1 MDIKAVPGAIQSSS
15 ADAIIVNLFE
25 GAQPGG
31 ATGAVDQALNG
42 AITEIIESGDFAG
55 KSGEIA
61 VLYPRGAIPARRV
74 VLVGL
79 GAQATFN
86 ADQVRRASAYAIQR
100 ARDLKVS
107 RVASILHGTGAGG
120 LAVETAAQAMTEGS
134 LLSLYQ
140 YRGQKSE
147 PAPEAFP
154 KTLELMIFNEEDIPA
169 AERGIHDG
177 MAVAAGV
184 RLARDLV
191 NLPPNICTPAYLG
204 ETASELGKTSGL
216 RVEVLEKSQIEAL
229 KMGALLAVAQGSE
242 TPPRFIVLEHNP
254 ERSSEGRTIV
264 LIGKGVTFDTGGYS
278 IKTADGMSTMKGDM
292 AGAAAVIGAMGAI
305 AGLQLP
311 VHVVGLV
318 PAADNMI
325 SGRAYRPQEVI
336 TASNGITIEVISTD
350 AEGRLLLADA
360 LVFAAKYKPS
370 AVVDIATLTG
380 AAFTAL
386 GGLAAGMF
394 STDTK
399 LQDALL
405 AAGDSTTERV
415 WPMPLYPEYRKPLES
430 LTADIK
436 NSTEKPGGVGT
447 SATFLKQFV
456 TFPAW
461 AHLDMAG
468 MGFDGKDNPYVP
480 GKGATGYG
488 VRLLTEFVRRWAT
501 SPPPAP
507 SEAET
512 PASEENPSTAS
523 SQSE

>member
-1 MDIKAVPGAIQSSS
+1 M
-15 ADAIIVNLFE
+15 
-25 GAQPGG
+25 
-31 ATGAVDQALNG
+31 
-42 AITEIIESGDFAG
+42 G
-55 KSGEIA
+55 KLGEVV

-74 VLVGL
+74 ILIGL
-79 GAQATFN
+79 GVRELFSG
-86 ADQVRRASAYAIQR
+86 DVVRRAAAHAIQR

-107 RVASILHGTGAGG
+107 RAASILHGAGAGN
-120 LAVETAAQAMTEGS
+120 LSADAAAQAATEGS
-134 LLSLYQ
+134 LLALYE
-140 YRGQKSE
+140 YRGQKTE
-147 PAPEAFP
+147 PAPESFP
-154 KTLELMIFNEEDIPA
+154 KILELMIFNEDDVSA
-169 AERGIHDG
+169 AEHGIHDG

-191 NLPPNICTPAYLG
+191 NLPPNICTPAHLG
-204 ETASELGKTSGL
+204 DTAAELGKTSGL
-216 RVEVLEKSQIEAL
+216 RVEVLEKAQMESL
-229 KMGALLAVAQGSE
+229 KMGALLAVAQGSD
-242 TPPRFIVLEHNP
+242 TPPRFVILEHNP
-254 ERSSEGRTIV
+254 DRAADGKTVV

-278 IKTADGMSTMKGDM
+278 IKTSDGMSTMKGDM

-305 AGLQLP
+305 AGLKLP
-311 VHVVGLV
+311 LHVVGLI

-336 TASNGITIEVISTD
+336 SASNGTTIEIISTD

-360 LVFAAKYKPS
+360 LVFAAKYKPA

-380 AAFTAL
+380 SCFTAL
-386 GGLAAGMF
+386 GGVAAGMF
-394 STDTK
+394 STDEK
-399 LQDALL
+399 LRDTLL

-415 WPMPLYPEYRKPLES
+415 WPMPLYPEYKKPLES

-456 TFPAW
+456 SYPAW

-488 VRLLTEFVRRWAT
+488 VRLLTEFVRRWAALQQT
-501 SPPPAP
+501 ALPPQPDTPSGEDKPSVAP
-507 SEAET
+507 
-512 PASEENPSTAS
+512 
-523 SQSE
+523 

>member
-1 MDIKAVPGAIQSSS
+1 MDIKAIPGAIQSSS

-42 AITEIIESGDFAG
+42 AIREIIEGGDFTG
-55 KSGEIA
+55 KLGEAA

-74 VLVGL
+74 ILTGL
-79 GAQATFN
+79 GSREIFN
-86 ADQVRRASAYAIQR
+86 SDIARRAAAHAIQK
-100 ARDLKVS
+100 ARDLKIA
-107 RVASILHGTGAGG
+107 RVASILHGAGAGN
-120 LAVETAAQAMTEGS
+120 LSTETAAQAVTEGS
-134 LLSLYQ
+134 LLALYQ
-140 YRGQKSE
+140 YRGQKTD
-147 PAPEAFP
+147 PTPEALP
-154 KTLELMIFNEEDIPA
+154 KTLELIIFDEEEVIA
-169 AERGIHDG
+169 AERGIRDG

-204 ETASELGKTSGL
+204 DTATELGKTSGL
-216 RVEVLEKSQIEAL
+216 RVEVLEKAQLESL

-242 TPPRFIVLEHNP
+242 TPPRFVILEHNP
-254 ERSSEGRTIV
+254 ERAEEGHTVV

-278 IKTADGMSTMKGDM
+278 IKTAESMSTMKGDM

-305 AGLQLP
+305 AGLKLP
-311 VHVVGLV
+311 LHVVGLI

-325 SGRAYRPQEVI
+325 SGRSYRPQEVI
-336 TASNGITIEVISTD
+336 TASNGTTIEIISTD

-380 AAFTAL
+380 ACFTAL
-386 GGLAAGMF
+386 GGVAAGLF
-394 STDTK
+394 SLDEKLRDT
-399 LQDALL
+399 LL

-415 WPMPLYPEYRKPLES
+415 WPMPLYPEYKKPLES

-436 NSTEKPGGVGT
+436 NSTDKPGGVGT
-447 SATFLKQFV
+447 SATFLKQFI
-456 TFPAW
+456 TYPAW

-480 GKGATGYG
+480 SKGATGYG
-488 VRLLTEFVRRWAT
+488 VRLLTEFVRRWVALQQT
-501 SPPPAP
+501 TPEPQPDAP
-507 SEAET
+507 SAEDKPIEA
-512 PASEENPSTAS
+512 P
-523 SQSE
+523 